1 MKNIF
6 FAIALLIFCIACQPK
21 QVSQKANGQ
30 LLENLTTKRV
40 TLPNGWALTPVGTSL
55 NLGDL
60 PLNLIVSPSQKY
72 LAVTNNGQSTQS
84 ITLIDATTEKILD
97 DVIIKKSWV
106 GLAFSSDEK
115 YLYASGGNDN
125 IVVIYKIENQKL
137 IQDGAIKLGEP
148 KARIS
153 PAGICVDSENN
164 PTSLSAS

>member
-1 MKNIF
+1 MKNLL
-6 FAIALLIFCIACQPK
+6 FAITLLILCVACQPK
-21 QVSQKANGQ
+21 QTIQKGNDK
-30 LLENLTTKRV
+30 LLENLITKRV

-84 ITLIDATTEKILD
+84 ITLIDAATEKLLD

-106 GLAFSSDEK
+106 GLAFSADEK

-125 IVVIYKIENQKL
+125 VVVAYKIENQRL
-137 IQDGAIKLGEP
+137 IQDGEIKLGEP
-148 KARIS
+148 KDRKS
-153 PAGICVDSENN
+153 VV
-164 PTSLSAS
+164 